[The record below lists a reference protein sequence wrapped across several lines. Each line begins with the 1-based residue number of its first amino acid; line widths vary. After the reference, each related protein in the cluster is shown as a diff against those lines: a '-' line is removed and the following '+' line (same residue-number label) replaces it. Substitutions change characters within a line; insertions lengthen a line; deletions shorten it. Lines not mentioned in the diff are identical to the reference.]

1 MSTAVTATPD
11 AGPPKV
17 TGALDEFS
25 DKLSPM
31 LVKELRQGLRAKTFV
46 ILFLAL
52 QALLCVVLLSAV
64 GATSGSGDSGRS
76 VSSVIFFFFSLAA
89 LVVQPLRGVGA
100 LHNEIKGQ
108 TIDLMVLTRLGAWR
122 IVLGKW
128 VAIVSQT
135 ALLLVAI
142 APYLILRY
150 FFGRMNLFAELN
162 LLALV
167 FLGSAAFTAVTVGL
181 SAIPSIL
188 VRGLLPLFLA
198 IYMGGG
204 IFAITFGNDVEDAI
218 KFCSLQNKEEFWALL
233 TGIAVGVYFAWNA
246 LALGASM
253 IAPMAENHSTVRR
266 LVALLALC
274 VIGGVIHYSKFPR
287 EGAGMLLVLF
297 AAPAAVIAL
306 TEVLQLLPP
315 ICRPFLR
322 FGTAGRIAGRFL
334 YPGWPSGVLFAGLL
348 IAVSTGIFLASSPAS
363 SIMYGDM
370 VARMHTLLLAGVGTL
385 ILSALILRFLA
396 KRVNQPFAVYQ
407 LVFFGLVA
415 IAIGLA
421 LIAGETTND
430 SFLWLFSWI
439 PPVQVPLIDW
449 VGREHRMAVDVA
461 RELGQPVPAG
471 PDYGP
476 VVTTGIVTCSLYYF
490 ALLICAIRSFPAI
503 RAVEDEVT
511 RKPADES

>member
-1 MSTAVTATPD
+1 MSTSVTATPD

-89 LVVQPLRGVGA
+89 LVAQPLRGVGA

-162 LLALV
+162 LLGLV
-167 FLGSAAFTAVTVGL
+167 FLGSAAFTAITVGL

-188 VRGLLPLFLA
+188 VRGLLPLACGVFLA
-198 IYMGGG
+198 VG
-204 IFAITFGNDVEDAI
+204 ICDIVFDGDVEDAI
-218 KFCSLQNKEEFWALL
+218 KFCSLQDRDSAWGLL
-233 TGIAVGVYFAWNA
+233 IGIAAGIYFAWNA

-266 LVALLALC
+266 LIALAA
-274 VIGGVIHYSKFPR
+274 VGIIGGIIHFSKLPR

-306 TEVLQLLPP
+306 TELLQLLPP

-322 FGTAGRIAGRFL
+322 FGIAGRVAGRFL
-334 YPGWPSGVLFAGLL
+334 YPGWPSGVLFTGLM
-348 IAVSTGIFLASSPAS
+348 IALATGIFLASSPTS

-370 VARMHTLLLAGVGTL
+370 EARMHTLLLAGVGSL
-385 ILSALILRFLA
+385 VLSALVLRILG
-396 KRVNQPFAVYQ
+396 KRVKQPFAVYQ
-407 LVFFGLVA
+407 LVFVGLIA

-421 LIAGETTND
+421 LIAGETKND
-430 SFLWLFSWI
+430 SFLWWFSWI

-461 RELGQPVPAG
+461 RQLGQPLPSG

-476 VVTTGIVTCSLYYF
+476 VVTTGIVTCAFYYF
-490 ALLICAIRSFPAI
+490 ALLVFAIRSFPAI

-511 RKPADES
+511 LKPADES